1 MKQLGFSG
9 LVFSFP
15 ARQVMQVIENDR
27 SRKFATSKARIALA
41 AAHPGHGPFSHAFE
55 QVGRRLGLKL
65 ADHKYVSDL
74 LIRDSE
80 VSGASKGG
88 GGKGKVRPLPDD
100 LTRIQS

>member
-1 MKQLGFSG
+1 MIAVGNSR
-9 LVFSFP
+9 
-15 ARQVMQVIENDR
+15 RQRPGSLLRRRR
-27 SRKFATSKARIALA
+27 SD
-41 AAHPGHGPFSHAFE
+41 PGHGPFSHAFE